1 MKPAI
6 LAISIASLFTGT
18 IHAEIFINELLAAT
32 AANDC
37 EFVELRNTG
46 SKEVDLH
53 GGTIELWDSD
63 ADKAFGTHD
72 ADSPIKLTG
81 RIDAGGYFLIANA
94 EFGEHYTITPDQKMR
109 DNAIENSSFTLV
121 LKDDLGEIRE
131 TIFVTDGGEGDKPN
145 INGRVIQPDAE
156 IHNPEGRYIPP
167 GFARLPDDADGK
179 RVYRLLKFS
188 PVPSP
193 TATPGEPNIIPKT
206 VDASDADDINY
217 AESGTP

>member
-6 LAISIASLFTGT
+6 LTISAAALITGAT
-18 IHAEIFINELLAAT
+18 RADVFVNELLAST

-37 EFVELRNTG
+37 EFIELRNTG

-53 GGTIELWDSD
+53 GWTIELWDSD

-72 ADSPIKLTG
+72 ADSPIKLAG
-81 RIDAGGYFLIANA
+81 RIDAGGYFLLANA
-94 EFGEHYTITPDQKMR
+94 EFGAHYTITPDQKMR

-131 TIFVTDGGEGDKPN
+131 TIFVTDGDEGDKPN

-156 IHNPEGRYIPP
+156 IRNPEGRYIPP

-193 TATPGEPNIIPKT
+193 TATPGEPNFIPKT
-206 VDASDADDINY
+206 VDVFDADNDAD
-217 AESGTP
+217 AEPGTP